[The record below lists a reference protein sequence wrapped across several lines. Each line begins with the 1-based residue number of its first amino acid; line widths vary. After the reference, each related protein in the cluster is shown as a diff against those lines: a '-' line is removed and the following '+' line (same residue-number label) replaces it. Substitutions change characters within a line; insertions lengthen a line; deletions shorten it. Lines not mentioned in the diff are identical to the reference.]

1 MIQIE
6 EDIGAVTIVGEE
18 EVSALTS
25 AGYLLKGV
33 VQETRPEAVFPCR
46 QDLNPGVNGCIGMYS
61 MRPQET
67 EYIPVSKS
75 RYILALPRDK
85 ANQQLKE
92 EMDNLLTKVGTQ
104 EKALADSEFKR
115 KEAQSQ
121 LTEALATCK
130 EFAIERET
138 KNQLLTENL
147 AAKLALQED
156 LKTLRDTSKNVERLM
171 ALEDWVTRLTRALD
185 PKILQDLNLGPCPFM
200 HPKTWA
206 ERLIEDER

>member
-1 MIQIE
+1 MIKIE

-46 QDLNPGVNGCIGMYS
+46 QDLNPGAIGCIGSYS

-67 EYIPVSKS
+67 EYIPVTVSK
-75 RYILALPRDK
+75 YILALPRDK

-92 EMDNLLTKVGTQ
+92 EMDSLLIRLGTQ
-104 EKALADSEFKR
+104 EKALADAEFKR
-115 KEAQSQ
+115 KEAQNQ

-130 EFAIERET
+130 EFAIEREK
-138 KNQLLTENL
+138 KNQILTENL
-147 AAKLALQED
+147 AAKLSLQED
-156 LKTLRDTSKNVERLM
+156 LKVLRDTSKNVERLM

-185 PKILQDLNLGPCPFM
+185 PKILQDLNLGPCPFTY
-200 HPKTWA
+200 PKTWA
-206 ERLIEDER
+206 ERLIEDE